1 MKQVLALN
9 IAIISAEETMILRH
23 PSTIYTNDD
32 IEVTLCSDEAELNYE
47 IARLETAPSLP
58 DIGEWC
64 EKDRVYDYGEYLA
77 KCIQGHYRMHYPLE
91 QTPALFNIIP
101 KIEEDEYPVFVA
113 PTGSHDVYMKDDI
126 VWFPELDTT
135 LYISLIDNNSWSP
148 TEYAAGWSVYEEDG
162 GTTDPVEPTVEE
174 WAAGVAYTTGD
185 VVTYEG
191 LEYECRQSHTSLTGW
206 EPPNVLA
213 LWLPL

>member
-101 KIEEDEYPVFVA
+101 KIEEDEYPVWVQ
-113 PTGSHDVYMKDDI
+113 PTGAHDAYNMDDI
-126 VWFPELDTT
+126 VWFPTEGST
-135 LYISLIDNNSWSP
+135 LYISKINANVTVP
-148 TEYAAGWSVYEEDG
+148 DG
-162 GTTDPVEPTVEE
+162 DEP
-174 WAAGVAYTTGD
+174 YNR
-185 VVTYEG
+185 Y
-191 LEYECRQSHTSLTGW
+191 W
-206 EPPNVLA
+206 EPYNE
-213 LWLPL
+213 